1 MQMINFGVL
10 GAGKIAHRFCQAM
23 NGINE
28 NLHAIASRDIER
40 AARFVTNYGF
50 VKAYGT
56 YAELIS
62 DPDIGCIY
70 VATPHGLHFEHV
82 KMCLE
87 AGKHVL
93 CEKAFALNRGQAE
106 TLFRIARAK
115 GLFVM
120 EAMWTRFLPA
130 ILEVKRLVDA
140 GEIGDIIEIDA
151 DFCFE
156 SGADSSDR
164 LFDPALG
171 GGALLDVGIYPLTLV
186 NLFLGI
192 PDNFDAEVTMGPTGV
207 DVTEKIT
214 YFYPHA
220 FAVMNAS
227 IVEDRAKEAY
237 IYGTKGYVHL
247 PNFWSTE
254 VATVYNN
261 NHKIV
266 REIAVKHIV
275 NGMEYEIFETIKCIR
290 RKAVESALCP
300 HETTI
305 EILRQTDELRK
316 SWNFRYPGEE

>member
-1 MQMINFGVL
+1 MDMIKFGVL

-28 NLHAIASRDIER
+28 NLYAIASRDIER

-50 VKAYGT
+50 QKAYGT
-56 YAELIS
+56 YAELLA
-62 DPDIGCIY
+62 DPEIRCVY
-70 VATPHGLHFEHV
+70 VATPHGLHAEHV
-82 KMCLE
+82 RLCLE
-87 AGKHVL
+87 AGKNVL
-93 CEKAFALNRGQAE
+93 CEKAFTLNVAQARE
-106 TLFRIARAK
+106 LFELAKAK
-115 GLFVM
+115 GLFLM

-151 DFCFE
+151 DFCFD
-156 SGADSSDR
+156 SGAAADDR

-192 PDNFDAEVTMGPTGV
+192 PDSFDSEVTMGPTGV

-214 YFYPHA
+214 YLYPHA
-220 FAVMNAS
+220 TAVMNAS
-227 IVEDRAKEAY
+227 IVADLGREAY

-247 PNFWSTE
+247 PDFWATE

-266 REIAVKHIV
+266 REIAIKHIV
-275 NGMEYEIFETIKCIR
+275 NGLEYEIFETIRCIR

-300 HETTI
+300 HETTL
-305 EILRQTDELRK
+305 EILRQTDALRA
-316 SWNFRYPGEE
+316 SWNFRYPGEL